1 MSILRILSSSEQV
14 AAHLRGELENRVWS
28 GMMPGGDLL
37 ARELGVGANTMEA
50 ALKLLEQEGWLENQG
65 RRRGRKINLK
75 DRPPR
80 SDRLRISI
88 MLVDTL
94 DRHDAL
100 VLELV
105 SALASEGH
113 SAKFASRTLD
123 EMKNSVQQIAR
134 LVEDTA
140 TDAWIMYSVSREIL
154 QWFADSGLPSFA
166 LAGRANRIA
175 IPSIAPDKIT
185 PLRICLRR
193 LVGLGH
199 RRIAM
204 LCRPI
209 RRIPEPGLF
218 ERAFLEEMEML
229 GIKTGKYN
237 LPDWE
242 ENIGDFHRML
252 DSLFAA
258 TPPTA
263 LIIDEAPFVTATLQ
277 FCVRRGL
284 DVPKDLSLV
293 CTDSNPSF
301 AWCQPSIAHI
311 SWQSRPMVK
320 RIVQWADGVAQGKK
334 DLGKG
339 FSKAE
344 FIEGGTI
351 GSAPVGGV
359 LWKRG
364 L

>member
-1 MSILRILSSSEQV
+1 
-14 AAHLRGELENRVWS
+14 
-28 GMMPGGDLL
+28 MMPGGDKLS
-37 ARELGVGANTMEA
+37 RELGVGANTMET
-50 ALKLLEQEGWLENQG
+50 ALKQLEQEGWLEYQG
-65 RRRGRKINLK
+65 SRRGRKINLQ
-75 DRPPR
+75 PR
-80 SDRLRISI
+80 ASGKGKMRISI
-88 MLVDTL
+88 LLVNTL

-105 SALASEGH
+105 SALENDGH

-140 TDAWIMYSVSREIL
+140 ADAWIMYSAARDVL

-185 PLRICLRR
+185 PLRIAIAK

-199 RRIAM
+199 HRIAM

-218 ERAFLEEMEML
+218 ERAFLEEMEGL
-229 GIKTGKYN
+229 GINTGKYN

-252 DSLFAA
+252 DSLFA
-258 TPPTA
+258 TSPPTV
-263 LIIDEAPFVTATLQ
+263 LFIDEAPFVTATLQ
-277 FCVRRGL
+277 FCMRRGL
-284 DVPKDLSLV
+284 DVPKDLSLL
-293 CTDSNPSF
+293 CTDSDPSF

-311 SWQSRPMVK
+311 SWQSRPIVK
-320 RIVQWADGVAQGKK
+320 RIVQWADNIAREKK
-334 DLGKG
+334 DQQKG

-344 FIEGGTI
+344 LIEGGTI
-351 GSAPVGGV
+351 GPAPGM
-359 LWKRG
+359 
-364 L
+364 